1 MKGLR
6 TWTGKRVGQLSHEE
20 RNKEAQPRSKYRNKR
35 VVAGGL
41 HYDSKAEYRR
51 HQELMLLEHSGEIRD
66 LRFQVP
72 FELVPSVRFIGAR
85 RAQPAMRYIAD
96 FVYVDKTGRQI
107 IEDVKGCMTRE
118 FILKRHL
125 MLALLGLHI
134 TIVRMR

>member
-1 MKGLR
+1 
-6 TWTGKRVGQLSHEE
+6 
-20 RNKEAQPRSKYRNKR
+20 
-35 VVAGGL
+35 
-41 HYDSKAEYRR
+41 
-51 HQELMLLEHSGEIRD
+51 
-66 LRFQVP
+66 
-72 FELVPSVRFIGAR
+72 
-85 RAQPAMRYIAD
+85 MRYIAD